1 MVFELPKLS
10 FDQDALDPYMSGK
23 TLQFHYG
30 KHHQTYVN
38 NLNNLIKGTELETEN
53 LENIIL
59 KSAGKDDKI
68 AIFNNAAQ
76 AWNHAFFWSC
86 LTANGGGALP
96 DGAFKKAVFGGN
108 WERVKSDPLNNS
120 VSLET
125 PTGNED
131 LTLMDMLVD
140 PISEMDYRLVEEMD
154 YWHSVATVIQ
164 EAIFKIPNPTSRNI
178 LELECHN
185 KISHK
190 RGASI
195 LNLAYDKYIYYYNE
209 GKRALRRIIPA
220 LINRDRDKYE
230 LMEYIESSPFYSG
243 SVSAWKGR
251 SYTSSTESAAL
262 KLMQLEES
270 IKLNNAIIE
279 PAN

>member
-96 DGAFKKAVFGGN
+96 DGAFKKAVLKGFENEEKFKEELKAAAVSQFGSGWAWVVTDKTDIKIIKTSNADTPLAHHLTPLFTIDVWEHAYYLDYQNRRADYVQAVIDKLAN
-108 WERVKSDPLNNS
+108 W
-120 VSLET
+120 
-125 PTGNED
+125 
-131 LTLMDMLVD
+131 
-140 PISEMDYRLVEEMD
+140 
-154 YWHSVATVIQ
+154 HFA
-164 EAIFKIPNPTSRNI
+164 ASRF
-178 LELECHN
+178 
-185 KISHK
+185 
-190 RGASI
+190 
-195 LNLAYDKYIYYYNE
+195 
-209 GKRALRRIIPA
+209 PA
-220 LINRDRDKYE
+220 
-230 LMEYIESSPFYSG
+230 
-243 SVSAWKGR
+243 
-251 SYTSSTESAAL
+251 
-262 KLMQLEES
+262 
-270 IKLNNAIIE
+270 
-279 PAN
+279 